1 MLYEAH
7 NYAFCC
13 SEFIII
19 SIIIHLTSAIGSSQ
33 SSSCSCDNSVLLVV
47 SVVLAVLVVLLVAA
61 LVVSLIM
68 VCRLHG
74 SNRQSVSS
82 AIPVDD
88 NVAYSELKEEAKA
101 SESEAAQYEEIP
113 VKN

>member
-1 MLYEAH
+1 MLVVDSRKYTKSYDT
-7 NYAFCC
+7 NF
-13 SEFIII
+13 
-19 SIIIHLTSAIGSSQ
+19 
-33 SSSCSCDNSVLLVV
+33 SCDYNTYLVV
-47 SVVLAVLVVLLVAA
+47 SVVLAVLVVLLAAA

-68 VCRLHG
+68 VYRLHS

-88 NVAYSELKEEAKA
+88 NVAYSELKVKAKA
-101 SESEAAQYEEIP
+101 SESEADQYEEIA

>member
-1 MLYEAH
+1 M
-7 NYAFCC
+7 
-13 SEFIII
+13 
-19 SIIIHLTSAIGSSQ
+19 
-33 SSSCSCDNSVLLVV
+33 
-47 SVVLAVLVVLLVAA
+47 SVVLAVLVVLLAAA

-68 VCRLHG
+68 VYRLHS

-88 NVAYSELKEEAKA
+88 NVAYSELKEKAKA
-101 SESEAAQYEEIP
+101 SAIPVDDNVAYSGVKEKAESEAQYEEIP

>member
-1 MLYEAH
+1 M
-7 NYAFCC
+7 
-13 SEFIII
+13 
-19 SIIIHLTSAIGSSQ
+19 
-33 SSSCSCDNSVLLVV
+33 V
-47 SVVLAVLVVLLVAA
+47 SVVLAVLVVLLVTA

-68 VCRLHG
+68 VCRLHS

-88 NVAYSELKEEAKA
+88 NVAYSELTVKAKA

>member
-1 MLYEAH
+1 M
-7 NYAFCC
+7 
-13 SEFIII
+13 
-19 SIIIHLTSAIGSSQ
+19 
-33 SSSCSCDNSVLLVV
+33 

-68 VCRLHG
+68 VYRLHS

-88 NVAYSELKEEAKA
+88 NVAYSELKVRARA
-101 SESEAAQYEEIP
+101 NESEAVQYEEIP
-113 VKN
+113 VRN

>member
-1 MLYEAH
+1 MVVD
-7 NYAFCC
+7 
-13 SEFIII
+13 
-19 SIIIHLTSAIGSSQ
+19 SSKPTN
-33 SSSCSCDNSVLLVV
+33 SCDTDYCSCDIGVLLVV

-68 VCRLHG
+68 VYRLHS

-88 NVAYSELKEEAKA
+88 NVAYSELKEKAKA
-101 SESEAAQYEEIP
+101 RESEAAQYEEIP
-113 VKN
+113 VKC